1 MLYIR
6 PSARRYNTTAS
17 CIKDRP
23 APAMQVHTSQWRKA
37 LNLIQESLRNEE
49 RSYTSGSIDKAILL
63 LSIPMVLE
71 MMMESL
77 FALVDAFFVSKVSSA
92 AVATVGLT
100 ETVTTLIY
108 AIALGISLAPMAIIS
123 RYVGEG
129 RQEAAASAARQ
140 AILLA
145 LSIGIPMS
153 LLGWWLAPGIL
164 QFMGA
169 SDTMIAEGA
178 NYPRIIYGSNVI
190 ILLLFLLNGIFRGA
204 GDANLAMRTLWLS
217 NGINIV
223 LDPLLIFGWGPF
235 PAMGIEGAALATAI
249 GRSAGVAYQL
259 YALFSGKSRIDL
271 RLGSW
276 WPDWPVIGKLANIAS
291 TGALQHII
299 ASASWIF
306 IVRIISGFGHEAVA
320 GYTIAIRLIIFTLLP
335 AWGLSNAAATLVG
348 QNLGAGQPERAES
361 SVWRAGRI
369 TFIYTFLLAIAYLVL
384 APALISAFDDTA
396 SVVSAGVTALSIF
409 AIGYPLFGY
418 GMICMQS
425 FNGAGD
431 TRTPTII
438 NFVCF
443 WMIEIPLGYL
453 MGHYWNGGVAGVV
466 AAVVFSE
473 SIMAFAS
480 MYYFRKGRWKLIKL

>member
-1 MLYIR
+1 
-6 PSARRYNTTAS
+6 
-17 CIKDRP
+17 
-23 APAMQVHTSQWRKA
+23 MQVHTSRWRKA
-37 LNLIQESLRNEE
+37 LALIRESLRNED
-49 RSYTSGSIDKAILL
+49 RSYTSGSIDKAIVL

-77 FALVDAFFVSKVSSA
+77 FALVDAFFVSKISST

-108 AIALGISLAPMAIIS
+108 AIAMGISLAPMAMIS
-123 RYVGEG
+123 RYIGEG
-129 RQEAAASAARQ
+129 RQEAAAAAARQ
-140 AILLA
+140 AVLLA
-145 LSIGIPMS
+145 LCIGIPMS
-153 LLGWWLAPGIL
+153 VLGWWMAPDILAL
-164 QFMGA
+164 MGA
-169 SDTMIAEGA
+169 SETMIAEGA
-178 NYPRIIYGSNVI
+178 SYPRIIYGSNVI
-190 ILLLFLLNGIFRGA
+190 IILLFLLNGIFRGA
-204 GDANLAMRTLWLS
+204 GDANLAMRALWLS

-223 LDPLLIFGWGPF
+223 LDPLLIFGWGPI

-249 GRSAGVAYQL
+249 GRSAGVAFQL
-259 YALFSGKSRIDL
+259 YALFSGQSRINL

-299 ASASWIF
+299 SSASWIF
-306 IVRIISGFGHEAVA
+306 IVRIISSFGHEAVA

-348 QNLGAGQPERAES
+348 QNLGANQPERAES

-369 TFIYTFLLAIAYLVL
+369 TFVYTFLLAIAYLVF
-384 APALISAFDDTA
+384 ASRLISAFDDTTA
-396 SVVSAGVTALSIF
+396 VVTAGVTALSIF

-438 NFVCF
+438 NLVCF
-443 WMIEIPLGYL
+443 WMVEIPLGYL
-453 MGHYWNGGVAGVV
+453 LGVYLNGGLPGVV
-466 AAVVFSE
+466 GAVVFSE
-473 SIMAFAS
+473 SLMAFVS
-480 MYYFRKGRWKLIKL
+480 IYYFRKGRWKLIKI